1 MLSRTLNSLKDEA
14 GPSAAAD
21 EANTSQDEEPLYSNH
36 QSIINKSV
44 EIIKETNLN
53 GDIFEDIDQEGADEV
68 GDYSILLNSD
78 SESDDD
84 GLPTVSF
91 CKGDWSS
98 K

>member
-1 MLSRTLNSLKDEA
+1 MNSTCTTE
-14 GPSAAAD
+14 S
-21 EANTSQDEEPLYSNH
+21 NTSQNEEPLDGNH

-44 EIIKETNLN
+44 EIIKETNIN

-68 GDYSILLNSD
+68 GDYSTLLNSD